1 MKYTKHKYPDGGI
14 YAEIE
19 DFSNPI
25 IIERINN
32 YEDLFFI
39 KSLKDICDYNN
50 IQNVELF
57 IPCLF
62 QQQHDRRF
70 KDNQSFEGRLVAEFI
85 NSCNFTKVTV
95 FHPHSDVIVGQI
107 NKCHIKDN
115 SEYIE
120 WVLRQISPLHG
131 VFGDYNAANNLIMM
145 SSDAGGF
152 KPLIKLAEHIEWKGD
167 TYSASKS
174 RDPKSHK
181 LTQLIDRQD
190 FGGKDILIID
200 DLCVGGGTFIG
211 LAKMLRERNCGK
223 LFLAVSHMTVPEI
236 NPSLMLEFDIV
247 FTTNSKYNGYGYKY
261 GIDTPYE
268 SQSVLDKKLK
278 IYKLI

>member
-1 MKYTKHKYPDGGI
+1 MKYTRHKYPDGGV

-25 IIERINN
+25 IVERINN

-39 KSLKDICDYNN
+39 KSLKDICDFNN
-50 IQNVELF
+50 IQVELF

-70 KDNQSFEGRLVAEFI
+70 KDNQSFEGKLVAEFI
-85 NSCNFTKVTV
+85 NSCNFSKVTV

-107 NKCHIKDN
+107 NKCHILDN
-115 SEYIE
+115 SEYIT
-120 WVLRQISPLHG
+120 WVLNQIPTVNTIL
-131 VFGDYNAANNLIMM
+131 M

-152 KPLIKLAEHIEWKGD
+152 KPLIKLAEIIEWQGD

-181 LTQLIDRQD
+181 LTQLVDRND
-190 FGGKDILIID
+190 FEGKDILIID

-211 LAKMLRERNCGK
+211 LAKMLKERNCGK
-223 LFLAVSHMTVPEI
+223 VYLAVSHITVPEI
-236 NPSLMLEFDIV
+236 NPSLMLEFDMV
-247 FTTNSKYNGYGYKY
+247 FTTNSKYKGYGYKY
-261 GIDTPYE
+261 GVDTPYE
-268 SQSVLDKKLK
+268 SPSILSKKLK

>member
-1 MKYTKHKYPDGGI
+1 MKYTRHQYPDGGI
-14 YAEIE
+14 YAEIQ
-19 DFSNPI
+19 DFTDPVI
-25 IIERINN
+25 RERINS

-70 KDNQSFEGRLVAEFI
+70 KDNQSFEGRLVADFI
-85 NSCNFTKVTV
+85 NSCNFSKVTV

-107 NKCHIKDN
+107 NKCHVKDN
-115 SEYIE
+115 SEYIQ
-120 WVLRQISPLHG
+120 WVLEQIP
-131 VFGDYNAANNLIMM
+131 NNENLILM

-152 KPLIKLAEHIEWKGD
+152 KPLIKLAEVIEWKGD

-181 LTQLIDRQD
+181 LTQLIDRSD
-190 FGGKDILIID
+190 FGGKDILLVD
-200 DLCVGGGTFIG
+200 DICQVGNTFIG
-211 LAKMLRERNCGK
+211 LAELLKERNCGK
-223 LFLAVSHMTVPEI
+223 LYLAVSHMCLL
-236 NPSLMLEFDIV
+236 NPSLKLSEIYDTV
-247 FTTNSKYNGYGYKY
+247 FTTNSKFKDEIYNLSNIKVMQMF
-261 GIDTPYE
+261 P
-268 SQSVLDKKLK
+268 
-278 IYKLI
+278 

>member
-1 MKYTKHKYPDGGI
+1 MKYTRHQYPDGGI
-14 YAEIE
+14 YATIT
-19 DFSNPI
+19 DFSDPFIN
-25 IIERINN
+25 ERINS

-70 KDNQSFEGRLVAEFI
+70 ENNQSFEGRLVAEFI
-85 NSCNFTKVTV
+85 NSCNFSKVTV

-115 SEYIE
+115 SEYIQ
-120 WVLRQISPLHG
+120 WVLRQIPT
-131 VFGDYNAANNLIMM
+131 NNLIMM

-152 KPLIKLAEHIEWKGD
+152 KPLIKLTEHIEWKGD

-174 RDPKSHK
+174 RDPKTHK

-190 FGGKDILIID
+190 FGGKDLLIID

-211 LAKMLRERNCGK
+211 LAQMLRERNCGK
-223 LFLAVSHMTVPEI
+223 LYLAVSHITVPII
-236 NPSLMLEFDIV
+236 NDTLLEEFDLI
-247 FTTNSKYNGYGYKY
+247 FTTNSKYNEYFTSDSPFSDNRIKKY
-261 GIDTPYE
+261 NI
-268 SQSVLDKKLK
+268 
-278 IYKLI
+278 I

>member
-1 MKYTKHKYPDGGI
+1 MKYTRNKYPDKGI

-25 IIERINN
+25 IVERINN

-39 KSLKDICDYNN
+39 KSLKEVCDFND

-70 KDNQSFEGRLVAEFI
+70 KNNQSFEGRIVAEFI
-85 NSCNFTKVTV
+85 NSCNFSKVTV

-115 SEYIE
+115 SEFIE

-131 VFGDYNAANNLIMM
+131 VFGDHNAANNLIMM

-152 KPLIKLAEHIEWKGD
+152 KPLVKLAEIIEWRGD

-181 LTQLIDRQD
+181 LTQLVDRQD

-211 LAKMLRERNCGK
+211 LAKMLKERNCGK
-223 LFLAVSHMTVPEI
+223 LFLAISHITVPEI
-236 NPSLMLEFDIV
+236 NPSLMLEFDMV

-261 GIDTPYE
+261 GVDTPYE
-268 SQSVLDKKLK
+268 SQSILDKKLK
-278 IYKLI
+278 IYNLI